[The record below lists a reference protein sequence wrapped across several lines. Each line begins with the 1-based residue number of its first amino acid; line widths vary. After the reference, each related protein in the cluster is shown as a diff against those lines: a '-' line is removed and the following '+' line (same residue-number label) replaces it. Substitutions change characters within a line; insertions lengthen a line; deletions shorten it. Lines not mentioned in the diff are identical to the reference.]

1 MDYLSLYKNCHLCA
15 RNCAVDRLFGGRGYC
30 RCTATPVIARADLHR
45 WEEPIISG
53 ESGSGTIFFSGCSL
67 GCVFCQNREISREGR
82 GEAVTDTELA
92 KIMLDLEKKGAHN
105 INFVTPTHFVPSVIR
120 SVATARTMGL
130 KLPIVYNTGSY
141 ENIETVRLLS
151 GTVDIYLPDYKYFR
165 SKTAEKYSSAPNY
178 PDIAFSA
185 IEEMV
190 KQRPQ
195 AVIEDGL
202 IRSGVVIRL
211 LLLPSHLAE
220 GKLALNRLFSAFG
233 NSVYYSLM
241 NQYTPLFGV
250 ESPLNRRVTVR
261 EYREFVDYADRLG
274 VTNAFIQ
281 GEGTSD
287 EGYIPDFDRL

>member
-15 RNCAVDRLFGGRGYC
+15 RNCAVDRLSGGRGYC
-30 RCTATPVIARADLHR
+30 RCTSTPVIARAALHR

-53 ESGSGTIFFSGCSL
+53 EGGSGTIFFSGCSL
-67 GCVFCQNREISREGR
+67 GCVFCQNREISRDGK
-82 GEAVTDTELA
+82 GEAVGDSELA
-92 KIMLDLEKKGAHN
+92 EIMLGLEKKGAHN
-105 INFVTPTHFVPSVIR
+105 INFVTPTHFVPGVIHSVDL
-120 SVATARTMGL
+120 ARGMGL

-151 GTVDIYLPDYKYFR
+151 GTVDVYLPDYKYFR
-165 SKTAEKYSSAPNY
+165 SKTSEKYSCAPNY
-178 PDIAFSA
+178 PEIAFSA

-190 KQRPQ
+190 KQRPE
-195 AVIEDGL
+195 VIIEEG
-202 IRSGVVIRL
+202 IIKSGVVIRL

-241 NQYTPLFGV
+241 NQYTPFPGLGR
-250 ESPLNRRVTVR
+250 PLNRRVTQA
-261 EYREFVDYADRLG
+261 EYREFVDYADRIG
-274 VTNAFIQ
+274 VSNAFIQ

>member
-1 MDYLSLYKNCHLCA
+1 MDYLSLYKNCCLCA
-15 RNCAVDRLFGGRGYC
+15 RNCAVDRLSGGRGYC
-30 RCTATPVIARADLHR
+30 RCTATPVIARAALHR

-53 ESGSGTIFFSGCSL
+53 EGGSGTIFFSGCSL
-67 GCVFCQNREISREGR
+67 GCVFCQNREISRDGK
-82 GEAVTDTELA
+82 GEVVGDSELA
-92 KIMLDLEKKGAHN
+92 EIMLGLEKKGAHN
-105 INFVTPTHFVPSVIR
+105 INFVTPTHFVPSVIH
-120 SVATARTMGL
+120 SVDLARGMGL

-151 GTVDIYLPDYKYFR
+151 GTVDVYLPDYKYFR
-165 SKTAEKYSSAPNY
+165 SKTAEKYSCAPKY
-178 PDIAFSA
+178 PEIAFSA

-190 KQRPQ
+190 KQRPE
-195 AVIEDGL
+195 VIIEEG
-202 IRSGVVIRL
+202 IIKRGVVIRL

-241 NQYTPLFGV
+241 NQYTPFPGLG
-250 ESPLNRRVTVR
+250 SPLNRRVTQA
-261 EYREFVDYADRLG
+261 EYREFVDYADRIG